1 MIKKFVTIVEKKE
14 RYNIDVLELE
24 SIEEY
29 ETVNTNPDII
39 EYFTISKKDINEYH
53 TLNDELEIRL
63 DKKMKDI
70 EIVEFKKEGI

>member
-1 MIKKFVTIVEKKE
+1 MTKKFVAIVEKKE

-70 EIVEFKKEGI
+70 KIVEFKKEGF